1 MADFSFSPL
10 LNCAVF
16 RTRKRVVLFCN
27 VYELFYKKNDKIFK
41 ATALVR
47 CFSKMLMHFC
57 TRIGKHH
64 GEISD
69 SNHFDGGLK
78 I

>member
-1 MADFSFSPL
+1 MLFLELEKGWFYFAMYM
-10 LNCAVF
+10 NCSI
-16 RTRKRVVLFCN
+16 
-27 VYELFYKKNDKIFK
+27 KKDKIFK

-47 CFSKMLMHFC
+47 CFSKTLMHFC